1 MLEKMGKFFDRRLDG
16 YDEHMLTCIESAE
29 EFYPFTASR
38 LPGNPGAQILDL
50 GCGTGLELEHYLP
63 RNPSARVT
71 GIDLAPGM
79 LGELKRKLGGYELN
93 LILGSYFDLPFGSG
107 VYDAAVS
114 VESLH
119 HFTQDEKIPL
129 YTKLCTALRP
139 GGYFILT
146 DYFAASEEEET
157 TFRSEYLRL
166 RTEQGIDD
174 DEFYHY
180 DTPLTVPHET
190 EALLRAGFATV
201 EVLGRWGNT
210 YSLKASKCEKE
221 TAMTAYYPDANL
233 RIMSSNIWSGKIFNR
248 ESMHGQVY
256 RRYLP
261 DSIGMQE
268 RVTRW
273 QSHENSFN
281 RSLADEYTEVEVD
294 IGGHVINCTPIF
306 YRTATLD
313 LLDSGWHYFSGL
325 NDVGSKTIT
334 WAHFAHK
341 ATGARFIHLNTHFY
355 WTGDEAGNKARLG
368 DAAEMHRL
376 VGRLTARFACPIL
389 CTGDYNCRMES
400 EPGQKLL
407 EYGFRDTL
415 DLAAGPR
422 SSTTSHHPYPVFD
435 EEAQIYRSAPMPAA
449 DPARA
454 IDHILLWGEADIRA
468 HVTVTDEDALTAS
481 DHCPLYVDVKL

>member
-1 MLEKMGKFFDRRLDG
+1 MLEKMSSFFDSRLDG
-16 YDEHMLTCIESAE
+16 YDEHMLTAIEAADT
-29 EFYPFTASR
+29 FYTFTAER
-38 LPGNPGAQILDL
+38 LPRTPGAALLDL
-50 GCGTGLELEHYLP
+50 GCGTGLELERYLP
-63 RNPSARVT
+63 QNPTARIT

-79 LGELKRKLGGYELN
+79 LAELRRKLGEYTLD
-93 LILGSYFDLPFGSG
+93 LRLGSYFDLPFGEACF
-107 VYDAAVS
+107 DAAVS

-119 HFTQDEKIPL
+119 HFTQSEKLPL
-129 YTKLCTALRP
+129 YTKLRKALKP

-146 DYFAASEEEET
+146 DYFAPSDEAELQC
-157 TFRSEYLRL
+157 RREYLR
-166 RTEQGIDD
+166 RRAEQGIQD

-180 DTPLTVPHET
+180 DTPLTVAHET
-190 EALLRAGFATV
+190 EALLRAGFHAV
-201 EVLGRWGNT
+201 EVQGHWGNT
-210 YSLKASKCEKE
+210 YTLKAVTKE
-221 TAMTAYYPDANL
+221 AAMPNYHSDANL

-248 ESMHGQVY
+248 EALHGQVY

-273 QSHENSFN
+273 QSEEHSFN
-281 RSLADEYTEVEVD
+281 RSLADEYTEVPVD

-341 ATGARFIHLNTHFY
+341 ATGARFIHLNTHYY

-368 DAAEMHRL
+368 DAAEMNRL
-376 VGRLTARFACPIL
+376 VERLTARFSCPIL
-389 CTGDYNCRMES
+389 CTGDYNCRMDA

-415 DLAAGPR
+415 DLASGPR
-422 SSTTSHHPYPVFD
+422 STTTSHHAYPAFD
-435 EEAQIYRSAPMPAA
+435 EETQCYHDGPMPIAE
-449 DPARA
+449 PARA
-454 IDHILLWGEADIRA
+454 IDHILLRGEADIRA
-468 HVTVTDEDALTAS
+468 HVTVTDQDALDAS

>member
-1 MLEKMGKFFDRRLDG
+1 MDRFFDRRLDG
-16 YDEHMLTCIESAE
+16 YDEHMLTCIESADT
-29 EFYPFTASR
+29 FYTFTADR
-38 LPGNPGAQILDL
+38 LPGHPEARILDL
-50 GCGTGLELEHYLP
+50 GCGTGLELERYLP
-63 RNPSARVT
+63 RNPTARIT

-79 LGELKRKLGGYELN
+79 LGELARKLAGYDLD
-93 LILGSYFDLPFGSG
+93 LRLGSYFDLPFGDAC
-107 VYDAAVS
+107 YDAAVS

-119 HFTQDEKIPL
+119 HFTGEEKLPL
-129 YTKLCTALRP
+129 YRKLRSALKP

-146 DYFAASEEEET
+146 DYFAPSDEAET
-157 TFRSEYLRL
+157 HFRREYLRL
-166 RTEQGIDD
+166 RSEQGIEDT
-174 DEFYHY
+174 EFYHY
-180 DTPLTVPHET
+180 DTPLTTAHET
-190 EALLRAGFATV
+190 NVLLQAGFCSV
-201 EVLGRWGNT
+201 EILGHWGNT
-210 YSLKASKCEKE
+210 YTLKATTKE
-221 TAMTAYYPDANL
+221 AAMPNYHADANL

-248 ESMHGQVY
+248 ETMHGQVY

-273 QSHENSFN
+273 QSDANSFN

-306 YRTATLD
+306 YRTATLE
-313 LLDSGWHYFSGL
+313 LLNAGWHYFSGL

-368 DAAEMHRL
+368 DAEEMHRL

-407 EYGFRDTL
+407 AYGFRDTL

-422 SSTTSHHPYPVFD
+422 STTTSHHPYPVFD

-454 IDHILLWGEADIRA
+454 IDHILLWGEANVLA

>member
-1 MLEKMGKFFDRRLDG
+1 MLEKMDRFFDRRLDG
-16 YDEHMLTCIESAE
+16 YDEHMLTCIEAAST
-29 EFYPFTASR
+29 FYPFTADR
-38 LPGNPGAQILDL
+38 LPRTPGAAILDL

-63 RNPSARVT
+63 HNPTARIT

-79 LGELKRKLGGYELN
+79 LGELTRKLSGYDLD
-93 LILGSYFDLPFGSG
+93 LRLGSYFDLPFGEACF
-107 VYDAAVS
+107 DAAVS

-119 HFTQDEKIPL
+119 HFTAAEKLSL
-129 YTKLCTALRP
+129 YTKLRAALKP

-146 DYFAASEEEET
+146 DYFAPSDEAEALY
-157 TFRSEYLRL
+157 RREYLRL
-166 RTEQGIDD
+166 RAEQGIADD
-174 DEFYHY
+174 AFYHY
-180 DTPLTVPHET
+180 DTPLTVAHEI
-190 EALLRAGFATV
+190 EVLLRAGFCAV
-201 EVLGRWGNT
+201 ERLGRWGNT
-210 YSLKASKCEKE
+210 YTIKATTKE
-221 TAMTAYYPDANL
+221 AAMPNYHADANL

-248 ESMHGQVY
+248 EIMHGQVY

-273 QSHENSFN
+273 QSEEHSFN

-306 YRTATLD
+306 YRAATLD

-341 ATGARFIHLNTHFY
+341 ATGTRFIHLNTHFY

-368 DAAEMHRL
+368 DAAELHRL
-376 VGRLTARFACPIL
+376 IERLTARFACPIL
-389 CTGDYNCRMES
+389 CTGDYNCRMDS

-407 EYGFRDTL
+407 ECGFRDTL
-415 DLAAGPR
+415 DLATGPR
-422 SSTTSHHPYPVFD
+422 SATTSHHPYPVFD

-454 IDHILLWGEADIRA
+454 IDHILLWGEATICA